1 MLLRHTTRRHWERH
15 TGFAVAVVSTLTL
28 GVAPSAYPGARLVS
42 DLPRT
47 SRTPLESLPGVD
59 TEYGVLNTSDGA
71 KLRTLVT
78 RPQGR
83 NGRLPAVQFVQW
95 LSCDSIEIAPNAH
108 DGWSG
113 MLHRL
118 VTDSGALV
126 LRTEKS
132 GVGDSRGGPA
142 CSALD
147 YETEL
152 AHHREAFRYLRAR
165 PDVDPEKIVIFG
177 GSMGAS
183 YAPLVARNERLAGV
197 IVWGGGART
206 WYERQLAFDRR
217 AMELS
222 GRPAA
227 ELSQA
232 MLRHAEFQWLYLQE
246 RLTPGEIAKR
256 RPDLAAVWSE
266 IVGTSADLHY
276 GRPFAF
282 HWQAQRQDWAAA
294 WSEVNAPV
302 LVLLGEYDWFEDP
315 RSAELIARIVNARA
329 PRTAQFHLIPRLNHH
344 FALYPSAEAAFKEQG
359 GQPAPDR
366 AMDLLIPWL
375 RQRLQ

>member
-1 MLLRHTTRRHWERH
+1 MLRSDTTKRYAGRH
-15 TGFAVAVVSTLTL
+15 TGFAVAVVSTFTFAA
-28 GVAPSAYPGARLVS
+28 APPAYPGARLVG
-42 DLPRT
+42 DLPRAT
-47 SRTPLESLPGVD
+47 NTPLESLPGVD

-95 LSCDSIEIAPNAH
+95 LSCDSIEIAPGAQ
-108 DGWSG
+108 DGWSR
-113 MLHRL
+113 MLRRL

-132 GVGDSRGGPA
+132 GVGDSQRGPA

-147 YETEL
+147 YDTEL
-152 AHHREAFRYLRAR
+152 ADHRGALRYLRAR
-165 PDVDPEKIVIFG
+165 PDVDPQKIVIFG
-177 GSMGAS
+177 ASMGAT
-183 YAPLVARNERLAGV
+183 YAPLVARNERVAGV

-222 GRPAA
+222 GRPAT

-232 MLRHAEFQWLYLQE
+232 MLLHAEFQWLYLQE

-256 RPDLAAVWSE
+256 RPDLAGVWSE

-294 WSEVNAPV
+294 WSQVNAPV

-315 RSAELIARIVNARA
+315 RSAELIARIVNARVPA
-329 PRTAQFHLIPRLNHH
+329 SAQFHLIPGLNHH

-359 GQPAPDR
+359 GQPAADR
-366 AMDLLIPWL
+366 AMDVLIPWL
-375 RQRLQ
+375 RRRLE